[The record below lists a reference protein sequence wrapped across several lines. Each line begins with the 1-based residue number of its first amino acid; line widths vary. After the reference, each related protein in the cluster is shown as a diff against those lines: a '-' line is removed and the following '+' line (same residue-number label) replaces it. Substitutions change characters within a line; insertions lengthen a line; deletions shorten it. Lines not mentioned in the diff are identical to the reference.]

1 MITRRTFSSALAATL
16 LSSPVAVRAQ
26 DDSLA
31 GVWTGR
37 AEGAA
42 QEHVPLRVEILQTP
56 SGSLAG
62 TVTGPPR
69 RGSIVSGTFNQTT
82 GATRLQVDVQDESG
96 NVSRFVFDGTFRNGE
111 ASGQLTNRDQRMAF
125 RLMRQQLV
133 RSPGGLTL
141 ATMDLVFRM
150 AGKPEAVAMARKLN
164 LAAMQVTLGRA
175 ADGAPIRLE
184 DTALQAAWVAASREH
199 GIPINSTYLDVLHDD
214 CLKNN
219 DRAQMRVRK
228 GLEITKNL
236 GGDVLMMV
244 FFGKCGVIPRNELD
258 YTIGLCRELAVEAE
272 KMGLILGFENSSS
285 GADNLY
291 AVDKVNSK
299 AFKVWYDVGN
309 STFAGY
315 DVPAEIRALG
325 KDRIC
330 MFHFKDRGYLG
341 EGQVKFPEILSAIK
355 AINFQGYA
363 NLETTNPSG
372 NIEADTQ
379 RNIAYLK
386 NLMRA

>member
-1 MITRRTFSSALAATL
+1 MITRRMFASTLLGSAALADAQTHTL
-16 LSSPVAVRAQ
+16 V
-26 DDSLA
+26 
-31 GVWTGR
+31 GVWTGDMGPNDANR
-37 AEGAA
+37 
-42 QEHVPLRVEILQTP
+42 VPLRVEIYN
-56 SGSLAG
+56 SHDGAIAG

-69 RGSIVSGTFNQTT
+69 RGSIVGGTFNADS
-82 GATRLQVDVQDESG
+82 GIAKILIDVAQDNG
-96 NVSRFVFDGTFRNGE
+96 DVSRFVFDGTFRNGS
-111 ASGQLTNRDQRMAF
+111 ANGQVSNQQQRGAFQLT
-125 RLMRQQLV
+125 RQALV

-150 AGKPEAVAMARKLN
+150 AGKPGAIAIAKKLN

-175 ADGAPIRLE
+175 VDGAPIRLE
-184 DTALQAAWVAASREH
+184 DTALQAAWVNASREH
-199 GIPINSTYLDVLHDD
+199 SIPINSTYLDVLHDD

-258 YTIGLCRELAVEAE
+258 YTIGVCRELATEAE

-341 EGQVKFPEILSAIK
+341 EGRVKFPEILSSIK

-363 NLETTNPSG
+363 NLETTSPSG
-372 NIEADTQ
+372 NIEGDTQ
-379 RNIAYLK
+379 RNIDYLK